1 MFARVVSALAG
12 LGCVLVLADAV
23 GAAQP
28 GETRNGRIFK
38 WTDEKG
44 VVHYGQ
50 SIPPEYRDQAATE
63 MNKQGLTIKRIDAA
77 ATPEQRKA
85 AEEKAR
91 LQKEEQKKVF
101 EQRRRDT
108 ALLNTYTSTR
118 EIDEAKE
125 RSLSVPQQAIRGLE
139 PRLKVAQERLTGLE
153 GQADAIRK
161 SGKPVPD
168 HLKEDIAD
176 QKLEVDGMRAEIDRH
191 RTQIDAIKNRYDAD
205 KQRYMELTQLA
216 PR

>member
-1 MFARVVSALAG
+1 MFARVVSLLVGLA
-12 LGCVLVLADAV
+12 CLVALADAV

-28 GETRNGRIFK
+28 VASKAGRIYK
-38 WTDEKG
+38 WTDENG
-44 VVHYGQ
+44 VTHYGQ
-50 SIPPEYRDQAATE
+50 SIPLEYRDQAATE
-63 MNKQGLTIKRIDAA
+63 MNKGGTTIKRIDAA

-91 LQKEEQKKVF
+91 QQRDEQKRMF

-118 EIDEAKE
+118 EIEDARE
-125 RSLSVPQQAIRGLE
+125 RSLSAPQQAIRGLE
-139 PRLKVAQERLTGLE
+139 PRLKAAQERLSGLE
-153 GQADAIRK
+153 GQTEAIRK

-168 HLKEDIAD
+168 NLRDDIAD
-176 QKLEVDGMRAEIDRH
+176 QKLEVDGLRAEIDRH
-191 RTQIDAIKNRYDAD
+191 RTQIDAIRNRYDAD
-205 KQRYMELTQLA
+205 KQRYLELTQLT

>member
-1 MFARVVSALAG
+1 MFARVVSVLAG

-28 GETRNGRIFK
+28 GETRVGRIFK